1 VDGNTHQRHTP
12 PNPAVPIFGAPT
24 LRAQTPN
31 ALTALRL
38 TLAVVFVWMLDAFE
52 LSAEGDRLAW
62 AAAAL
67 FALAA
72 LTDALDGWLARRWNA
87 ISVFGRV
94 MDPLADKLLVLSA
107 FILLAGPGFHAD
119 THAGTFWRI
128 EQASGITGWMAC
140 VILARELLV
149 TSLRGVCESRGV
161 DFSASFTGK
170 AKMVVQSVGVPII
183 LIIMGTDRA
192 LGVGASICAV
202 IGAAV
207 TAVTALSA
215 VPYVTRA
222 AKGLSRPP
230 KT

>member
-1 VDGNTHQRHTP
+1 MDGNP
-12 PNPAVPIFGAPT
+12 YPNRQANKTAVPIFGTPT
-24 LRAQTPN
+24 LRGQTPN
-31 ALTALRL
+31 ALTALRFA
-38 TLAVVFVWMLDAFE
+38 LAAVFVWMLSAFE

-62 AAAAL
+62 AAAAV
-67 FALAA
+67 FVVAA
-72 LTDALDGWLARRWNA
+72 LTDALDGWLARRWTA

-119 THAGTFWRI
+119 AGAGTFWRVK
-128 EQASGITGWMAC
+128 QASGITGWMAC

-170 AKMVVQSVGVPII
+170 AKMVVQSAAVPIV
-183 LIIMGTDRA
+183 LIIMGSERA
-192 LGVGASICAV
+192 LGVGASISAV
-202 IGAAV
+202 IGALV

-222 AKGLSRPP
+222 AKGLAGSSNS
-230 KT
+230 